1 MRLRRDGILQARFV
15 HENEPL
21 VGLARE
27 VARDAPGLQERLDL
41 LVARR
46 GALRLLR
53 GVLRRLA
60 LRLSRGLDFCR
71 ICEEPFLGLSLRG

>member
-1 MRLRRDGILQARFV
+1 MHQYK
-15 HENEPL
+15 PL
-21 VGLARE
+21 VGLTRKISS
-27 VARDAPGLQERLDL
+27 DSPGLQERLDL
-41 LVARR
+41 LGARR

>member
-53 GVLRRLA
+53 GVLRGLA
-60 LRLSRGLDFCR
+60 LGLALGLDR
-71 ICEEPFLGLSLRG
+71 RGRVEELLLPRRLRG